1 MEFGLNEI
9 LTIIDKVKSTELS
22 LFEYQDPDTKIR
34 IKGTGQIAGAAVPG
48 PGNTGVISGSAGVVS
63 GAARAVSGSAGMVPG
78 NAGMV
83 PGSAGM
89 VSGTAGTAPGNTGAM
104 SGTAETAAS
113 TATDSGATPDAGK
126 IISSPM
132 VGTFYTASAEGEEPF
147 VRVGDKVKKGQ
158 VIGIVEAMKLM
169 NEIESEYDGI
179 VEEVLAANEQM
190 VEYGQPLIRIR
201 EVQGC

>member
-22 LFEYQDPDTKIR
+22 LFEYQDKDTKVR
-34 IKGTGQIAGAAVPG
+34 IKGTRQIAG
-48 PGNTGVISGSAGVVS
+48 
-63 GAARAVSGSAGMVPG
+63 AVSGSAGIVS
-78 NAGMV
+78 
-83 PGSAGM
+83 GSARM
-89 VSGTAGTAPGNTGAM
+89 VSGTAEMISGTAGTAPGNTGAM

-113 TATDSGATPDAGK
+113 AATDSGTTPDAET

-179 VEEVLAANEQM
+179 VEAVLAANEQM